1 MRYFFFILFCLLQ
14 QENFAQQQYNLVP
27 NWSFE
32 TYIVCPNSLTNNPP
46 PPPWFEPTN
55 YSLSYC
61 NACSVSPYFGVP
73 HNSSGSGYQ
82 NARTGNAYLSFFFLN
97 GPSSNQR
104 NYYSIKLNDS
114 LILGHNYYVEFF
126 ISLHD
131 GQKLASNNISALISK
146 TAQYVDTFHYPNGV
160 LFANAQVYNYG
171 NPIISDTMNWVKVSS
186 IFRAQGGEN
195 YLTLGNFKDDNST
208 DYIVFQPTGYNG
220 AGYYIDD
227 VSVIPLDNFNLKAD
241 AGRDTT
247 ITIGDSAF
255 IGGYTNGLDSLKWQ
269 IQSTGIAIDS
279 TRPGFWVHPLVG
291 TCYVLTQTVNG
302 FTSSDTVCINVQPL
316 PLKFLSYELSLR
328 GTKQSIENLWQTANE
343 INVSHFNIQRS
354 NNNKD
359 FTTIGKL
366 SAQNKNYNE
375 YSFIDKPTI
384 NEKPETLWYRIESI
398 DKDGKK
404 QYSVTK
410 SLNIQH
416 SASNITIY
424 PNPAKN
430 IVTISSK
437 ETIKEISIINPLGQ
451 VLYSKQINNNQLSN
465 IHLQSFAKGLVVV
478 KIITVKGEIISK
490 KLIIE

>member
-1 MRYFFFILFCLLQ
+1 M
-14 QENFAQQQYNLVP
+14 
-27 NWSFE
+27 
-32 TYIVCPNSLTNNPP
+32 
-46 PPPWFEPTN
+46 
-55 YSLSYC
+55 
-61 NACSVSPYFGVP
+61 
-73 HNSSGSGYQ
+73 
-82 NARTGNAYLSFFFLN
+82 
-97 GPSSNQR
+97 
-104 NYYSIKLNDS
+104 
-114 LILGHNYYVEFF
+114 
-126 ISLHD
+126 
-131 GQKLASNNISALISK
+131 
-146 TAQYVDTFHYPNGV
+146 
-160 LFANAQVYNYG
+160 
-171 NPIISDTMNWVKVSS
+171 
-186 IFRAQGGEN
+186 
-195 YLTLGNFKDDNST
+195 
-208 DYIVFQPTGYNG
+208 
-220 AGYYIDD
+220 
-227 VSVIPLDNFNLKAD
+227 
-241 AGRDTT
+241 
-247 ITIGDSAF
+247 
-255 IGGYTNGLDSLKWQ
+255 
-269 IQSTGIAIDS
+269 
-279 TRPGFWVHPLVG
+279 VG